1 MRRRAF
7 IGLMIVFAS
16 GCITFQNRYS
26 LVDFPDHE
34 GSMQSPAWATI
45 LFAGV
50 SVVLAAACV
59 WGFLKLQKLKQSL
72 RDTSEPVRMTDSF
85 ITAAPISTAQTGP
98 GAEVSIFDPQSSI
111 LDS

>member
-1 MRRRAF
+1 MRAL
-7 IGLMIVFAS
+7 ISLMIVFAS

-34 GSMQSPAWATI
+34 GSMQSPAWATM

-72 RDTSEPVRMTDSF
+72 RDTSEPVRMTDSLT
-85 ITAAPISTAQTGP
+85 TAVPVPVAQTGA
-98 GAEVSIFDPQSSI
+98 GTVASILDPQSSI
-111 LDS
+111 LHS